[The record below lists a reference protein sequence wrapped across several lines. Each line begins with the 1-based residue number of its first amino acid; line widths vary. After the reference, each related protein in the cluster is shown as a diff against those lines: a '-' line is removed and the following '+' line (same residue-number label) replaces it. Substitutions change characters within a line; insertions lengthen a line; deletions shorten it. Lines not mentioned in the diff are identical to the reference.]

1 VCGWW
6 EGVFAKASGG
16 ARKND
21 TFIKLSLLGIGIK
34 FSARVLVQIFR
45 TPFLCGLDFLV
56 RFEISSKP
64 KGLFAKPPN
73 ARLLDT
79 EAVKCRE
86 GKKGVRSFISPIHS
100 SGAKVVRDNA
110 SFHDLIVHID
120 HPQGGAG
127 EDIVMVK
134 LPTPVSRKH
143 PHPDAVEFSRNMRH
157 SGGRHRSR
165 DFPVGTRFPQIR
177 RNREAPQEPTTV
189 PMPPP
194 PTASRLPPDPCTPQP
209 ELLCPAAM
217 SAAPAQGAPPA
228 EISTQSRLPFAAQI
242 KEPAAHREGEGGR
255 RGREGLRRSHRR

>member
-79 EAVKCRE
+79 EDAERAR
-86 GKKGVRSFISPIHS
+86 KGCGLSFPRFI
-100 SGAKVVRDNA
+100 
-110 SFHDLIVHID
+110 L
-120 HPQGGAG
+120 
-127 EDIVMVK
+127 
-134 LPTPVSRKH
+134 
-143 PHPDAVEFSRNMRH
+143 AVEKW
-157 SGGRHRSR
+157 SGIMHRSM
-165 DFPVGTRFPQIR
+165 I
-177 RNREAPQEPTTV
+177 
-189 PMPPP
+189 
-194 PTASRLPPDPCTPQP
+194 
-209 ELLCPAAM
+209 
-217 SAAPAQGAPPA
+217 
-228 EISTQSRLPFAAQI
+228 
-242 KEPAAHREGEGGR
+242 
-255 RGREGLRRSHRR
+255 